1 MTAKQYEKISAPFRS
16 ESRTRWLKI
25 TNKLVTALGFAAYP
39 VLLIYLY
46 MTAAEKLFAAVT
58 VPASGF
64 ILLTLV
70 RRKINRPRPYVAL
83 YIDPIIHKDKKGNSM
98 PSRHVFSMTMIA
110 ATWFLAS
117 PSICAVLMV
126 FSLILALIRVI
137 GGIHYPSDVAAG
149 ALCAV
154 IWAVMGF
161 GILL

>member
-16 ESRTRWLKI
+16 KKRTAALKI
-25 TNKLVTALGFAAYP
+25 TNKLLTALGFAAYP
-39 VLLIYLY
+39 LLLIYLY
-46 MTAAEKLFAAVT
+46 ITTPEKLFTAIV

-64 ILLTLV
+64 ILLTVV

-83 YIDPIIHKDKKGNSM
+83 DIDPIIHKDKKGNSM

-110 ATWFLAS
+110 AAWFLAS
-117 PSICAVLMV
+117 PAICAVLMV
-126 FSLILALIRVI
+126 FSVILALIRVV
-137 GGIHYPSDVAAG
+137 GGIHYPSDVVVG

-154 IWAVMGF
+154 VWAAAGF